1 MSQEN
6 ETGEDRLIKAVFCV
20 NDNLNDRDW
29 SIFDFI
35 ERFSREKGYSPNR
48 REIMKGASVSSSAQ
62 VTQSLRKLRDA
73 KVLTYVDGIS
83 RSISVV
89 RVYLTPKGMTL
100 ARELDGEGQ

>member
-6 ETGEDRLIKAVFCV
+6 TTGEDRLIKAVFCV
-20 NDNLNDRDW
+20 EDNLNDRDW

-48 REIMKGASVSSSAQ
+48 REIMKGAGVSSSAQ
-62 VTQSLRKLRDA
+62 VGRSLRKLRDA
-73 KVLTYVDGIS
+73 RVLTYQDGIS

-89 RVYLTPKGMTL
+89 RVSLTPKGMAL
-100 ARELDGEGQ
+100 ARELDGERQ